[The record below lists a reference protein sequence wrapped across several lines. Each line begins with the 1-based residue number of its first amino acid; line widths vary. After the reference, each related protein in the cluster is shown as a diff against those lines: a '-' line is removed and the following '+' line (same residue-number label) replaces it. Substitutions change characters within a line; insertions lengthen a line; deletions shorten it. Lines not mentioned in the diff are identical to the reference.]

1 MGLNLECLWLHLK
14 HRTKAAEIDGWG
26 AGGGDVSRGISTILT
41 IYLYLLCVFC
51 VWNRGLEKEEQRKS
65 FLAPSLPVPW
75 TSL

>member
-1 MGLNLECLWLHLK
+1 MAG
-14 HRTKAAEIDGWG
+14 GW
-26 AGGGDVSRGISTILT
+26 GGDVSRGTSTILT